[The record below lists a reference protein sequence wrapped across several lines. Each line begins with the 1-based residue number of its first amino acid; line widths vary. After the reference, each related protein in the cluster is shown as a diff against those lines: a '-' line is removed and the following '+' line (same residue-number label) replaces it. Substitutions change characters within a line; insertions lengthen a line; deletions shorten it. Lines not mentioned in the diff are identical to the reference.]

1 MQVLVLKI
9 SPEIKK
15 DGMNINELLQYMVLH
30 HASDLHLSSGVV
42 PRVRVDNDLKPIDG
56 VRTMDTQTIHSIVD
70 AILPDAYKHEWT
82 SKFDIDF
89 SFELVDLNARFRV
102 NIFRQER
109 GISVAIRY
117 ISLTPPTLAE
127 LKLPKIFYDLC
138 ETRHGLILVTGPTGS
153 GKSTTLAA
161 MIDYI
166 NCTQSSHIL
175 TIEDPIEYVH
185 ECKKCLVQQR
195 EVRQHTRSFDDALR
209 ASLRED
215 PDYILV
221 GEMRDLETIRLALT
235 AAETGHLVF
244 ATLHTNSAADSIDRI
259 VDVFPTFEKS
269 LIRSMVANSLQ
280 AVISQRLLKK
290 LGGGRVIAEE
300 ILLCTT
306 AIRNLIR
313 ENRTPQIYSAIQT
326 GQSKGMQTLA
336 SSVKKLIQQNIIS
349 EEENRYLTLD

>member
-1 MQVLVLKI
+1 
-9 SPEIKK
+9 
-15 DGMNINELLQYMVLH
+15 MNINELLKYMVAH
-30 HASDLHLSSGVV
+30 GASDLHLSSGVP
-42 PRVRVDNDLKPIDG
+42 PRIRIDNDLRVIEGMRVLDEATIKG
-56 VRTMDTQTIHSIVD
+56 MLDT
-70 AILPDAYKHEWT
+70 ILPEQYKVDLNNR
-82 SKFDIDF
+82 SDIDF
-89 SFELVDLNARFRV
+89 GFEATELKARFRI
-102 NIFRQER
+102 NIFYQDR
-109 GISVAIRY
+109 GVSVAIRY

-127 LKLPKIFYDLC
+127 LGLPKIFYELC
-138 ETRHGLILVTGPTGS
+138 ETHNGLIIVTGPTGS

-166 NCTQSSHIL
+166 NSTQQSHIL

-195 EVRQHTRSFDDALR
+195 EVRRHTKSFDDALR

-244 ATLHTNSAADSIDRI
+244 ATLHTNSAADSIDRV
-259 VDVFPTFEKS
+259 VDVFPTFEKA
-269 LIRSMVANSLQ
+269 LIRSMVSNSLQ

-290 LGGGRVIAEE
+290 IGGGRVIAEE
-300 ILLCTT
+300 IMICTT

-313 ENRTPQIYSAIQT
+313 ENKSPQIYSAIQT
-326 GQSKGMQTLA
+326 GQGKGMKTLA
-336 SSVKKLIQQNIIS
+336 HSVRELISQGLIDGDKY
-349 EEENRYLTLD
+349 RYLTLD

>member
-1 MQVLVLKI
+1 M
-9 SPEIKK
+9 
-15 DGMNINELLQYMVLH
+15 DINELLRYTVLH
-30 HASDLHLSSGVV
+30 HASDLHLSSGVK
-42 PRVRVDNDLKPIDG
+42 PMIRVDNDLRVIGDNEELSEQDI
-56 VRTMDTQTIHSIVD
+56 RTMLSV
-70 AILPDAYKHEWT
+70 ILPEPYKADLA
-82 SKFDIDF
+82 SQFDIDCG
-89 SFELVDLNARFRV
+89 FEITDLSARFRV
-102 NIFRQER
+102 NIFQQER

-117 ISLTPPTLAE
+117 ISLIPPTLAE
-127 LKLPKIFYDLC
+127 LNLSKIFYELC
-138 ETRHGLILVTGPTGS
+138 NLHHGLIIVTGPTGS

-166 NCTQSSHIL
+166 NSTRPSHIL

-185 ECKKCLVQQR
+185 NCKKCLIQQR
-195 EVRQHTRSFDDALR
+195 EVKKHTKSFNDALR
-209 ASLRED
+209 AALRED

-244 ATLHTNSAADSIDRI
+244 ATLHTNSAADSIDRV

-290 LGGGRVIAEE
+290 TGGGRVAAEE
-300 ILLCTT
+300 IMICTT

-313 ENRTPQIYSAIQT
+313 ENKTYQIYSAIQT
-326 GQSKGMQTLA
+326 GQGKGMQTM
-336 SSVKKLIQQNIIS
+336 SSGVRKLMQQGLVN
-349 EEENRYLTLD
+349 EDEYHYLIED

>member
-1 MQVLVLKI
+1 M
-9 SPEIKK
+9 
-15 DGMNINELLQYMVLH
+15 DINELLQHMVAYR
-30 HASDLHLSSGVV
+30 ASDLHLSSGAP
-42 PRVRVDNDLKPIDG
+42 PRIRVDNDLKVVEG
-56 VRTMDTQTIHSIVD
+56 ANQLDTSSIQKMLN
-70 AILPDAYKHEWT
+70 IIMPEQYKNELA

-89 SFELVDLNARFRV
+89 GFEKVELQARFRV
-102 NIFRQER
+102 NIFHQER

-127 LKLPKIFYDLC
+127 LNLPKIFYDIS
-138 ETRHGLILVTGPTGS
+138 EMPNGLVLVTGPTGS

-166 NCTQSSHIL
+166 NCTQFCHIL
-175 TIEDPIEYVH
+175 TIEDPIEYIH
-185 ECKKCLVQQR
+185 KCKKCLVQQR
-195 EVRQHTRSFDDALR
+195 EVKQHTKNFDEALR
-209 ASLRED
+209 AALRED

-221 GEMRDLETIRLALT
+221 GEIRDLETIRLALT

-269 LIRSMVANSLQ
+269 LIRSMVANSLR

-290 LGGGRVIAEE
+290 IGGGRVIAEE
-300 ILLCTT
+300 VLICTT

-313 ENRTPQIYSAIQT
+313 ENKAPQIYSAIQT
-326 GQSKGMQTLA
+326 GQAKGMQTLS
-336 SSVKKLIQQNIIS
+336 SSVKKLIQQGLV
-349 EEENRYLTLD
+349 EEEEYRYLLID

>member
-1 MQVLVLKI
+1 M
-9 SPEIKK
+9 
-15 DGMNINELLQYMVLH
+15 
-30 HASDLHLSSGVV
+30 
-42 PRVRVDNDLKPIDG
+42 
-56 VRTMDTQTIHSIVD
+56 
-70 AILPDAYKHEWT
+70 
-82 SKFDIDF
+82 
-89 SFELVDLNARFRV
+89 VDLNARFRV

-109 GISVAIRY
+109 GVSVAIRY

-127 LKLPKIFYDLC
+127 LNLPKIFYDLC
-138 ETRHGLILVTGPTGS
+138 EIRHGLILVTGPTGS

-166 NCTQSSHIL
+166 NCTHASHIL
-175 TIEDPIEYVH
+175 TVEDPIEYVH

-235 AAETGHLVF
+235 AAETGHLVL
-244 ATLHTNSAADSIDRI
+244 ATLHTNSAADSIDRV
-259 VDVFPTFEKS
+259 VDVFPTFEKA

-290 LGGGRVIAEE
+290 IGGGRVIAEE
-300 ILLCTT
+300 ILICTT
-306 AIRNLIR
+306 AVRNLIR
-313 ENRTPQIYSAIQT
+313 ENKAPQIYSAMQT
-326 GQSKGMQTLA
+326 GQAKGMQTLA
-336 SSVKKLIQQNIIS
+336 HSVKKLIQQNTIS
-349 EEENRYLTLD
+349 GETYRYLTVD